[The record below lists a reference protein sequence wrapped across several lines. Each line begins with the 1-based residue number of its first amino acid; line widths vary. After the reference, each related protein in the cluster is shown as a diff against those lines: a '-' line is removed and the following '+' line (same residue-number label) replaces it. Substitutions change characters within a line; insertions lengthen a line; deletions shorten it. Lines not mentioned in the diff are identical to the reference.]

1 MVDQNKADRIYNMN
15 KKLVLF
21 SHHYVDDI
29 VIERFNNL
37 KNLNPTWDIIPIGF
51 EGYNLLDGSI
61 ILNNDKFPSNQELVY
76 FAPKY
81 HVNWFDADLFLY
93 EGYIQKPNYDEYF
106 LYEYDTI
113 CNVSIESFFNTRLDF
128 FGSTICNP
136 GEESW
141 EWIKL
146 YRKHNIYNEKFKNI
160 YSCGQTTCIYFK
172 NHILK
177 QCVEEVL
184 KNNHLYNNMFSEIRC
199 GTLVN
204 QFTELKRGMDNI
216 DKFISWNVNDIS
228 VNKNIPY
235 FYHPVK

>member
-216 DKFISWNVNDIS
+216 NKFISWNVNDIS

>member
-113 CNVSIESFFNTRLDF
+113 CNVSIESFFDTRLDF

-204 QFTELKRGMDNI
+204 QFTELKRGMANI
-216 DKFISWNVNDIS
+216 NKFISWNVDDIS

>member
-81 HVNWFDADLFLY
+81 HVNWFEPDLFIY
-93 EGYIQKPNYDEYF
+93 ESYYQRPDYDEYF

-113 CNVSIESFFNTRLDF
+113 CNVSIEEFFNTNVDF
-128 FGSTICNP
+128 FGNTICNP
-136 GEESW
+136 GDETW
-141 EWIKL
+141 DWVKL
-146 YRKHNIYNEKFKNI
+146 YRKHNLYNTRFKKI
-160 YSCGQTTCIYFK
+160 YSYGQSTCIYFK
-172 NHILK
+172 KEILK
-177 QCVEEVL
+177 QCVEEVI
-184 KNNHLYNNMFSEIRC
+184 KNKHFYDNMLSEIRA

-204 QFTELKRGMDNI
+204 QFTTLKKGREDINN
-216 DKFISWNVNDIS
+216 FISWTTNDINLNLNQS
-228 VNKNIPY
+228 Y

>member
-204 QFTELKRGMDNI
+204 QFTELKRGMANI

>member
-128 FGSTICNP
+128 FGSNICNP

-204 QFTELKRGMDNI
+204 QFTELKRGMANI

>member
-1 MVDQNKADRIYNMN
+1 MN
-15 KKLVLF
+15 KKLILF

-29 VIERFNNL
+29 IVERFDNL
-37 KNLNPTWDIIPIGF
+37 KNLNPSWNIIPIGF
-51 EGYNLLDGSI
+51 ERYELLDGSI
-61 ILNNDKFPSNQELVY
+61 ITNREKYPSNKDIHYYVPNNHLD
-76 FAPKY
+76 
-81 HVNWFDADLFLY
+81 WFDGDLCLY
-93 EGYIQKPNYDEYF
+93 DIYRHYNDYNEYF